1 MKKFAGNISVAL
13 LLAVYLAAF
22 AGFKTHECSDDHS
35 VELLS
40 VLASDDCEQVHHHHC
55 AGEEHCGSHH
65 HHSRHSQ
72 AEGQEG
78 LQIAESDCCHNS
90 VHALFSEQITDSD
103 DVQQGLLAPAHS
115 LDQPVIQAPAVVF
128 GRAQMASAAAFRPS
142 GRAML
147 ALYSV
152 ARA

>member
-40 VLASDDCEQVHHHHC
+40 VLASGDCEQVHHHHC
-55 AGEEHCGSHH
+55 EGEEHCGCHH

-72 AEGQEG
+72 PEEPAGP
-78 LQIAESDCCHNS
+78 QISESDCCHNS
-90 VHALFSEQITDSD
+90 VHALFSEQISAGD
-103 DVQQGLLAPAHS
+103 DMQEGLWTAPRGI
-115 LDQPVIQAPAVVF
+115 DQPVFQAPGLVY
-128 GRAQMASAAAFRPS
+128 GRVQPSDASALKS
-142 GRAML
+142 TGRAML